1 MTVLAAMAVEN
12 DLTAI
17 ILCGGRGERLRPYTD
32 TLPKA
37 LVPLHGQPLLH
48 HVLLYLKL
56 SGVNRFVLC
65 VGHLAG
71 KIERFVAGSEF
82 RGVSSCVNSG
92 DVSMIDRILDASSH
106 VGARALI
113 CYGDTLANV
122 DISALLSTHRASNAA
137 ATLTVYPLHSPFGI
151 VEADAAGRVTAFAE
165 KPRLPYWIN
174 IGYLLCEREAFATM
188 RRGTDMDAFLGAL
201 ARAGRLFAYR
211 HSGKHL
217 TVNTE
222 KERTLAEEQIVEFLT
237 VMDA

>member
-1 MTVLAAMAVEN
+1 MAVEG

-17 ILCGGRGERLRPYTD
+17 VLCGGRGERLRPYTD

-37 LVPLHGQPLLH
+37 LIPLNGQPLLY
-48 HVLLYLKL
+48 HVLRYLRL
-56 SGVNRFVLC
+56 GGVDRFVLC
-65 VGHLAG
+65 IGHLADT
-71 KIERFVAGSEF
+71 IERFVAGSAEF
-82 RGVSSCVNSG
+82 RDATTCVNSG
-92 DVSMIDRILDASSH
+92 DASMIDRILDANSH
-106 VGARALI
+106 VGARALV

-122 DISALLSTHRASNAA
+122 DIGALLSSHRASGAA
-137 ATLTVYPLHSPFGI
+137 ATLTIYPLHSPFGI
-151 VEADAAGRVTAFAE
+151 VDADTAGRVTAFAE

-174 IGYLLCEREAFATM
+174 IGYLLCEREAFGAM
-188 RRGTDMDAFLGAL
+188 RRGTDMDEFLSAL
-201 ARAGRLFAYR
+201 SRAGRLYAYR

>member
-1 MTVLAAMAVEN
+1 MAVEG

-17 ILCGGRGERLRPYTD
+17 VLCGGRGERLRPYTD

-37 LVPLHGQPLLH
+37 LIPLNGQPLLY
-48 HVLLYLKL
+48 HVLRYLRL
-56 SGVNRFVLC
+56 GGVDRFVLC
-65 VGHLAG
+65 IGHLADT
-71 KIERFVAGSEF
+71 IERFVAGSAEF
-82 RGVSSCVNSG
+82 RDATTCVNSG
-92 DVSMIDRILDASSH
+92 DASMIDRILDANSH
-106 VGARALI
+106 VGARALV

-122 DISALLSTHRASNAA
+122 DIGALLSSHRASGAA
-137 ATLTVYPLHSPFGI
+137 ATLTIYPLHSPFGI
-151 VEADAAGRVTAFAE
+151 VDADAAGLVTAFAE

-174 IGYLLCEREAFATM
+174 IGYMLCEREAFGAM
-188 RRGTDMDAFLGAL
+188 RRGTDMDEFLSAL
-201 ARAGRLFAYR
+201 SRAGRLYAYR

>member
-1 MTVLAAMAVEN
+1 MAVEG

-32 TLPKA
+32 ILPKA
-37 LVPLHGQPLLH
+37 LVPLNGRPLLD
-48 HVLLYLKL
+48 HVLRYLRL
-56 SGVNRFVLC
+56 GGVERFVLC
-65 VGHLAG
+65 TGHLAD
-71 KIERFVAGSEF
+71 KIESFVAGSAEF
-82 RGVSSCVNSG
+82 RDATTCVNSG
-92 DVSMIDRILDASSH
+92 DASMIDRILDASSH
-106 VGARALI
+106 VGPRALV

-122 DISALLSTHRASNAA
+122 DIAALRSLHRASDAA
-137 ATLTVYPLHSPFGI
+137 ATLTIYPLHSPFGI
-151 VEADAAGRVTAFAE
+151 VDTDADGRVTAFAE

-174 IGYLLCEREAFATM
+174 IGYLLCEREAFAAM
-188 RRGTDMDAFLGAL
+188 RRGTDMDEFLSAL
-201 ARAGRLFAYR
+201 ARAGRLHAYR

>member
-1 MTVLAAMAVEN
+1 MAVEG

-17 ILCGGRGERLRPYTD
+17 VLCGGRGERLRPYTD

-37 LVPLHGQPLLH
+37 LIPLNGQPLLY
-48 HVLLYLKL
+48 HVLRYLRL
-56 SGVNRFVLC
+56 GGVDRFVLC
-65 VGHLAG
+65 IGHLADT
-71 KIERFVAGSEF
+71 IERFVAGSAEF
-82 RGVSSCVNSG
+82 RDATTCVNSG
-92 DVSMIDRILDASSH
+92 DASMIDRILDANSH
-106 VGARALI
+106 VGARALV

-122 DISALLSTHRASNAA
+122 DIGALLSSHRASGAA
-137 ATLTVYPLHSPFGI
+137 ATLTIYPLHSPFGI
-151 VEADAAGRVTAFAE
+151 VDADAAGRVTAFAE

-174 IGYLLCEREAFATM
+174 IGYMLCEREAFGAM
-188 RRGTDMDAFLGAL
+188 RRGTDMDEFLSAL
-201 ARAGRLFAYR
+201 SRAGRLYAYR